1 MVLSPVFEL
10 KIRAFHFVSFFDV
23 IARTPLKKT
32 SDEVTSATIE
42 NPIATEADRSTVN
55 NRLAVTDKPIATSAE
70 RSITVVLVA
79 VTERPMATAAS
90 RRWCNLAVTLNPIA
104 TAASL
109 RW

>member
-42 NPIATEADRSTVN
+42 NPIATEADRSISVA
-55 NRLAVTDKPIATSAE
+55 LDADAESPIATSAE
-70 RSITVVLVA
+70 RSITVALVA
-79 VTERPMATAAS
+79 VTESPIATAAS
-90 RRWCNLAVTLNPIA
+90 RKWCSLAETLNPIA

-109 RW
+109 R